1 MALDLQMVG
10 NAGLYF
16 TCFHMSL
23 LGWNAMPTTRN
34 ARGIDIIAYSR
45 DGSRFVTVQV
55 KALSKRDPVP
65 LGTSLDKLMGEFWV
79 IVTNISKEPGVFVLL
94 PEEVRKLAHRA
105 EKDGRVSYWL
115 QPASYDTEE
124 FRNAWHRIG
133 RGDVTA

>member
-23 LGWNAMPTTRN
+23 RGWNAMPTTRN
-34 ARGIDIIAYSR
+34 ARGIDIIAYSH

-65 LGTSLDKLMGEFWV
+65 LGTSLDKLMGEFRV
-79 IVTNISKEPGVFVLL
+79 IVTNIAIAREPRVLVL
-94 PEEVRKLAHRA
+94 PIEEVRRLDIVQRRMAEYLTGWSQPRMTRRSSAMRGTELA
-105 EKDGRVSYWL
+105 VVML
-115 QPASYDTEE
+115 
-124 FRNAWHRIG
+124 
-133 RGDVTA
+133 